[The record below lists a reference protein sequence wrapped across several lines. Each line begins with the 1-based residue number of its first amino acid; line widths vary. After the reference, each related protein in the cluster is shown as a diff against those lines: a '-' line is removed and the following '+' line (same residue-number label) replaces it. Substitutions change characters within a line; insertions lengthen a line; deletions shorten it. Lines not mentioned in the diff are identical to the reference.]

1 MCCIHQ
7 QQPQQ
12 WRMTTTFQSNK
23 NEKLGIGSHLME
35 VEKTQVLQESTPKSE
50 EIFCRGGLYKLIFQ
64 VKDKLHTTTA
74 YKNRSIFQ
82 YQISITIHVLL
93 YSWSNP
99 ATLSES
105 PPSAWSCGLISLHD
119 SLFFCILSFLPK
131 NTISNIY
138 IQNISIQS
146 LT

>member
-1 MCCIHQ
+1 MFPKTLSGSKFWTTWLRLCVLLNNNHNNCCCLFTS
-7 QQPQQ
+7 
-12 WRMTTTFQSNK
+12 RMTTTFQSNK
-23 NEKLGIGSHLME
+23 NEKLGIGSHLQK
-35 VEKTQVLQESTPKSE
+35 VEKIEVLQESPPKSE

-74 YKNRSIFQ
+74 HKNISIFQ

-105 PPSAWSCGLISLHD
+105 PPSAFFLH
-119 SLFFCILSFLPK
+119 SLFPAKK
-131 NTISNIY
+131 NN
-138 IQNISIQS
+138 
-146 LT
+146 